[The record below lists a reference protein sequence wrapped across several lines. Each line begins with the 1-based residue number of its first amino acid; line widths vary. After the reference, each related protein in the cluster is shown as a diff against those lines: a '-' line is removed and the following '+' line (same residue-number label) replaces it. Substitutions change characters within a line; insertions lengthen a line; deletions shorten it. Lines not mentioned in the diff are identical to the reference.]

1 MPGPTPLPRLLTPS
15 DAEGYMRIRREMLE
29 DSPWA
34 FSASPIAPPSPQAD
48 RGLDPAHLRVTLA
61 HADFAYFGLD
71 TPAAAGFHAPRLPSS
86 PLIGVALLMRES
98 RLKRRHIA
106 WILSVY
112 VTPAQRG
119 KGHAR
124 ALLTTCI
131 AHARAAPAFAGVSQ
145 LQLGVSAA
153 SLPAQ
158 RVYESMGFVPWG
170 REPAAMNIDGA
181 TQDEIHMSLPLT

>member
-1 MPGPTPLPRLLTPS
+1 
-15 DAEGYMRIRREMLE
+15 MRIRREMLE

-34 FSASPIAPPSPQAD
+34 FSASPIAPPSPHAD

-61 HADFAYFGLD
+61 HDDFAYFGLD
-71 TPAAAGFHAPRLPSS
+71 SPAAAGFPTPHPQFAP
-86 PLIGVALLMRES
+86 PLGAVALLQRES
-98 RLKRRHIA
+98 RPKRRHIA
-106 WILSVY
+106 WVLSVY
-112 VTPAQRG
+112 VTPTLRD

-124 ALLTTCI
+124 ALLTSCI
-131 AHARAAPAFAGVSQ
+131 AHARTAPAFAGVSQ
-145 LQLGVSAA
+145 LQLGVGAA

-158 RVYESMGFVPWG
+158 RLYESMGFVAWG